1 MREKLLH
8 FPCVS
13 RIHSTSERK
22 NPPDFRREG
31 AKCEVHNPRPSVGTR
46 AFSCAGSGER
56 PEQSGAPRPLP
67 RRGWRTLSPVEQ
79 APIFQ

>member
-31 AKCEVHNPRPSVGTR
+31 AKCELNHPQLIY
-46 AFSCAGSGER
+46 FYI
-56 PEQSGAPRPLP
+56 
-67 RRGWRTLSPVEQ
+67 
-79 APIFQ
+79 IFIFHIYFFYFLVFDPCNQRFHQL